1 MSREPQDDALSADGR
16 VYRLERRK
24 YGRRKPPVACADC
37 ERPIPPYVFLEDGK
51 HYCVEC
57 ALLVVETERIY
68 PAGRRAEDVTLG
80 ELLRERLRLVPRV
93 PRDRRAAYNPRDD
106 MRNQPEAS

>member
-1 MSREPQDDALSADGR
+1 MSLGARGDDAAEEP
-16 VYRLERRK
+16 VYRIERRK
-24 YGRRKPPVACADC
+24 FSRRQAPAACADC
-37 ERPIPPYVFLEDGK
+37 ERPIPPYVYLEDGK

-80 ELLRERLRLVPRV
+80 ELLRERLRLLPRV
-93 PRDRRAAYNPRDD
+93 PRDRRSRPDPRDD
-106 MRNQPEAS
+106 VRKEQPEAS